1 MHLVILPIII
11 CFFLLPKKHFLGI
24 LLVKLMISRCYK
36 QNSYQN
42 WLLWFTPE
50 WACTYVHV
58 HEHPP
63 PSANLLIINVYN
75 QNTWVNMD
83 QMWIISQR

>member
-1 MHLVILPIII
+1 
-11 CFFLLPKKHFLGI
+11 
-24 LLVKLMISRCYK
+24 MIYSGESVYIYMYK
-36 QNSYQN
+36 NT
-42 WLLWFTPE
+42 L
-50 WACTYVHV
+50 
-58 HEHPP
+58 P